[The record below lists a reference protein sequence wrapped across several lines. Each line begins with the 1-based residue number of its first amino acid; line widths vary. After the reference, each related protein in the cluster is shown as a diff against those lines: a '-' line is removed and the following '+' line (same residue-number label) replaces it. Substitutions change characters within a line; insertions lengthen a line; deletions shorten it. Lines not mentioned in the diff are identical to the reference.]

1 MAICFNMLK
10 AALCGNYVNFGVL
23 RLYGDTALDKTLDM
37 FVKLLVSVPLK
48 SLLVNPSLSNS
59 CFNSS
64 LPAPCL
70 TLTLPA
76 PGLTP
81 LPLVQDYPK
90 VSQAYYGL
98 LEVLTQDHMDFIS
111 SLEPSV
117 FTYLLSSI
125 SEGLTG
131 LGGCGLDDEGV

>member
-1 MAICFNMLK
+1 MSNM
-10 AALCGNYVNFGVL
+10 
-23 RLYGDTALDKTLDM
+23 KTVCSDWHLVKQL
-37 FVKLLVSVPLK
+37 FV
-48 SLLVNPSLSNS
+48 
-59 CFNSS
+59 C
-64 LPAPCL
+64 
-70 TLTLPA
+70 
-76 PGLTP
+76 
-81 LPLVQDYPK
+81 VQDYPK

-131 LGGCGLDDEGV
+131 LGRALGGGD